1 MLISKDLLWMVW
13 PIALCL
19 PPKSFS
25 LYIWKR
31 GKYLV
36 YAERKF
42 YWKSDAFAFT
52 GILIAQWILVMYII
66 YRYLVQWK
74 RWTKHLEAISCVDR
88 SSISFLTYSDSDF
101 SPILSQTLLVFFGHI
116 LSGPKAVYVIILPE
130 RDDAVCCSVRSP
142 SLNVISQ
149 VIVISTNQKLQ
160 RLFHC
165 LSKGD

>member
-31 GKYLV
+31 GKYV
-36 YAERKF
+36 VNAERKF

-52 GILIAQWILVMYII
+52 GILINCSVNFSHIYYISSTMKKMNKTTWKQYHVWID
-66 YRYLVQWK
+66 Q
-74 RWTKHLEAISCVDR
+74 A
-88 SSISFLTYSDSDF
+88 SSFWPDSDSDF
-101 SPILSQTLLVFFGHI
+101 SPILSQTVLVFFGSI

>member
-42 YWKSDAFAFT
+42 YWKSDAYAFT
-52 GILIAQWILVMYII
+52 GILINCSVNFSHIYYI
-66 YRYLVQWK
+66 YLVQWK

-88 SSISFLTYSDSDF
+88 SSISFLTWFWFRFQSYLKPNFISIFWHHSLRSSSCLCHYF
-101 SPILSQTLLVFFGHI
+101 AWEGWCRLLFG
-116 LSGPKAVYVIILPE
+116 
-130 RDDAVCCSVRSP
+130 
-142 SLNVISQ
+142 Q
-149 VIVISTNQKLQ
+149 VT
-160 RLFHC
+160 
-165 LSKGD
+165 

>member
-1 MLISKDLLWMVW
+1 MYNEKDEQN
-13 PIALCL
+13 
-19 PPKSFS
+19 
-25 LYIWKR
+25 IWKQ
-31 GKYLV
+31 YHV
-36 YAERKF
+36 WIDQA
-42 YWKSDAFAFT
+42 SAF
-52 GILIAQWILVMYII
+52 WP
-66 YRYLVQWK
+66 
-74 RWTKHLEAISCVDR
+74 D
-88 SSISFLTYSDSDF
+88 SDSDF
-101 SPILSQTLLVFFGHI
+101 SPILSQTLLVFFGTI